1 MSNDPR
7 QHPEHIQRAR
17 ELRAERPE
25 VEGLLWSK
33 LRGNQT
39 GFKFR
44 RQHPIGNFIADFA
57 CLSEKLVIELDG
69 QSHDGRHEYD
79 AEREEVLKRNGW
91 RVLRFWNVDVMKNLD
106 DVVSEIIRFLTDNPL
121 T

>member
-1 MSNDPR
+1 MNHDPQ
-7 QHPEHIQRAR
+7 QHPDHVHRAR
-17 ELRAERPE
+17 ALRSDRPE

-33 LRGNQT
+33 LRSNQT

-44 RQHPIGNFIADFA
+44 GQHPIGNYIADFA

-79 AEREEVLKRNGW
+79 AEREEVLKRSGW
-91 RVLRFWNVDVMKNLD
+91 RILRFPNMDVMKSLD
-106 DVVSEIIRFLTDNPL
+106 EVVSEILRFLTHNPL